1 MNRFADDLTRRAV
14 VAHIRALA
22 DFLEARPDLP
32 LSPHTRV
39 EVVYFPRGSDQEQDK
54 EIDRIAA
61 LLGTEGHR
69 EGQHYAC
76 ERSFGRAAYRAVAIP
91 AHVRARHR
99 ALFSY
104 ADSIRP
110 D

>member
-1 MNRFADDLTRRAV
+1 MMPSDGLTRRALA
-14 VAHIRALA
+14 AHMRALA

-39 EVVYFPRGSDQEQDK
+39 EVVYFPRGNDQEQAE

-61 LLGTEGHR
+61 LLGTEGHW
-69 EGQHYAC
+69 EGKHYTC
-76 ERSFGRAAYRAVAIP
+76 EHSFGRAAYRAVAIP

-99 ALFSY
+99 ALMSY
-104 ADSIRP
+104 ADAIRL